1 MKEIGSGMFFTSIN
15 LKQSSW
21 CHLLLGTLLTV
32 TSISSIGQVEQ
43 SERFEVPISSDDNS
57 KFSIASAGQSG
68 LIIHN
73 RQNRPK
79 LDKLEIIR
87 LDTQLNEI
95 WRGEIEVAKD
105 LEEMQSI
112 VKDDILFILFR
123 SRYSKYAHFHIA
135 TSKLESTEFL
145 VYSVK
150 NIIPFRPTD
159 FVVTDQAALIAG
171 YYNYRPLVL
180 YFNFASQQSKILP
193 GFFNEPGE
201 LTQIKSYPNGTIE
214 VIVST
219 DNYEKKKCLWIRK
232 YSPSGELLT
241 TTILQPEEKKNL
253 IFGRS
258 IKIDDEQVVVG
269 VYGRFKEYS
278 RGIFIAK
285 IDPVGEYQ
293 IRYYDYGELEHFF
306 NYMKAKRIKRI
317 KGRIE
322 RKKIKGKKAK
332 FNYRLIVHEVVKLNN
347 EYVMLGEA
355 FYPRYA
361 YSYGLNQTAVLIGYQ
376 YTHAVVIGFDENG
389 KLTWDNSF
397 EINDVMTRNLEQYV
411 KIQPYKDQ
419 IALQYV
425 FNNKIRSK
433 IIKDSEIIEGNN
445 IHDIK
450 LKFKDDNLK
459 ESSADNTKLDYWYKG
474 HLYVY
479 GIQQIKNFR
488 EISVAATRK
497 VFFVNKVSYK

>member
-1 MKEIGSGMFFTSIN
+1 MKEIRSGIFFTSIN
-15 LKQSSW
+15 LKQNSRY
-21 CHLLLGTLLTV
+21 HLTLIVLLTL
-32 TSISSIGQVEQ
+32 TSFFSYGQIKQ
-43 SERFEVPISSDDNS
+43 GERFEVPVSDDNS
-57 KFSIASAGQSG
+57 RFSVASAGQDG

-73 RQNRPK
+73 RLSRPK
-79 LDKLEIIR
+79 LDKLEIIQ
-87 LDTQLNEI
+87 LDTSLSEI
-95 WRGEIEVAKD
+95 WRGQIDVAKD

-112 VKDDILFILFR
+112 VKDGILFILFR
-123 SRYSKYAHFHIA
+123 SKYAKYAHFHIA

-145 VYSVK
+145 VYPVK

-159 FVVTDQAALIAG
+159 FVVTDEAALITG

-201 LTQIKSYPNGTIE
+201 LTQIKSNPDGTID

-219 DNYEKKKCLWIRK
+219 DNYEKKKCLWLRK
-232 YSPSGELLT
+232 YSASGDLIST
-241 TTILQPEEKKNL
+241 IILQPEEKKNL

-258 IKIDDEQVVVG
+258 IKIDDDEVVVG

-293 IRYYDYGELEHFF
+293 IRYYDYSELDHFF
-306 NYMKAKRIKRI
+306 NYMKAKRVKRI

-332 FNYRLIVHEVVKLNN
+332 FNYRLIVHEVVHLNN

-361 YSYGLNQTAVLIGYQ
+361 YSYGFNQTAILIGYQ
-376 YTHAVVIGFDENG
+376 YTHAVVIGFDEKG

-397 EINDVMTRNLEQYV
+397 EISDVMTRNLEQFV

-433 IIKDSEIIEGNN
+433 IIKDSEIIEGNV
-445 IHDIK
+445 IDDIK

-459 ESSADNTKLDYWYKG
+459 ESNFENTKLDYWYKG
-474 HLYVY
+474 HLFVY

-488 EISVAATRK
+488 EISVDATRK
-497 VFFVNKVSYK
+497 VFFINKVSYK

>member
-1 MKEIGSGMFFTSIN
+1 MFFTSIN
-15 LKQSSW
+15 LKPNSRYF
-21 CHLLLGTLLTV
+21 LILIVILTLA
-32 TSISSIGQVEQ
+32 SIFSLGQVEQ
-43 SERFEVPISSDDNS
+43 NERFEVPVPSDDNS
-57 KFSIASAGQSG
+57 RFSVASAGPDG

-73 RQNRPK
+73 RQSRPK
-79 LDKLEIIR
+79 LDKLEIIQ
-87 LDTQLNEI
+87 LDTSLNEV
-95 WRGEIEVAKD
+95 WRGQIEVAKD
-105 LEEMQSI
+105 LEEMKSI
-112 VKDDILFILFR
+112 VKDGMLFILFR
-123 SRYSKYAHFHIA
+123 SRYAKFASFHIA
-135 TSKLESTEFL
+135 TSKLESAEFL
-145 VYSVK
+145 VYPVK

-159 FVVTDQAALIAG
+159 FVVTEEAALIAG

-180 YFNFASQQSKILP
+180 YYNFASQQSKILP

-201 LTQIKSYPNGTIE
+201 LTQIQNYPNGSID

-232 YSPSGELLT
+232 YSAAGELLT

-293 IRYYDYGELEHFF
+293 IRYYDYSELEHFF
-306 NYMKAKRIKRI
+306 NYMKAKRVKRI

-332 FNYRLIVHEVVKLNN
+332 FNYRLIVHEVIHLNN

-361 YSYGLNQTAVLIGYQ
+361 YSYGFNQTAVLIGYQ

-397 EINDVMTRNLEQYV
+397 EINDVMTPNLEQFV

-433 IIKDSEIIEGNN
+433 VIKDSEIIEGNN
-445 IHDIK
+445 IDDIK

-459 ESSADNTKLDYWYKG
+459 ESNFENTKLDYWYKG
-474 HLYVY
+474 HLFVY
-479 GIQQIKNFR
+479 GIQQIKNLR
-488 EISVAATRK
+488 EISVDATRK
-497 VFFVNKVSYK
+497 VFFINKLTYK